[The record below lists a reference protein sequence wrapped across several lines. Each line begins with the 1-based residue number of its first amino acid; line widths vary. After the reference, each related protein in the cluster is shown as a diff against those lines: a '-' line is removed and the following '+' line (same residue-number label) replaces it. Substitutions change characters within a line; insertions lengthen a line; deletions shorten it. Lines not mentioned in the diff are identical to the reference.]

1 MKRLALLI
9 LVAGAFASMAF
20 ASAID
25 ITLHS
30 TGDPFIELSSI
41 LNQWITPGT
50 DGTTYSSPGTG
61 TDEFGALDLKN
72 DGISIS
78 SIEIFA
84 YGKVGTSTYTPSCT
98 DGSGYNTT
106 FTCSA
111 PTAQA
116 AGSTISQ
123 SSPIVWTFTADASGD
138 DILNGTEFKLVD
150 TSSDS
155 GTAMFYEIEING
167 NPSTVTPEPTT
178 IPFLAGGLILMGW
191 AVRRKLNRAS

>member
-25 ITLHS
+25 ITLHNTIDS
-30 TGDPFIELSSI
+30 SINLSAI

-50 DGTTYSSPGTG
+50 DGTSYTIPGVG
-61 TDEFGALDLKN
+61 TDEFGALNLSN
-72 DGISIS
+72 DGVSIS
-78 SIEIFA
+78 SIEIYA

-116 AGSTISQ
+116 IGSTISQ
-123 SSPIVWTFTADASGD
+123 SSPIVWTFTADAPGD
-138 DILNGTEFKLVD
+138 DILNGTVFRLVD
-150 TSSDS
+150 TSSDA

-167 NPSTVTPEPTT
+167 NPASVPEPTT
-178 IPFLAGGLILMGW
+178 IPVLAGGLILMGW
-191 AVRRKLNRAS
+191 AFRRKLNRVN

>member
-30 TGDPFIELSSI
+30 TGDPFINLSSI
-41 LNQWITPGT
+41 LNQWGTPGT
-50 DGTTYSSPGTG
+50 NGTTFTIPGVG
-61 TDEFGALDLKN
+61 TDEFGALDLVN
-72 DGISIS
+72 DGVSIS
-78 SIEIFA
+78 SIEIYA

-116 AGSTISQ
+116 IGSTISQ
-123 SSPIVWTFTADASGD
+123 SSPIVWTFTADAPGD

-150 TSSDS
+150 TSSDP

-167 NPSTVTPEPTT
+167 NPATTTPEPTT

-191 AVRRKLNRAS
+191 AFRRKLNRVR

>member
-9 LVAGAFASMAF
+9 FVAGAFASMAF

-30 TGDPFIELSSI
+30 TGDPFINLSSI

-50 DGTTYSSPGTG
+50 DGTSYTAPGSG

-98 DGSGYNTT
+98 DGSGYNLT
-106 FTCSA
+106 FTCAA
-111 PTAQA
+111 PSAQA

-138 DILNGTEFKLVD
+138 DITNGTEFKLVD
-150 TSSDS
+150 TSSDP

-167 NPSTVTPEPTT
+167 NPATTTPEPTT

-191 AVRRKLNRAS
+191 AFRRKLNRAS

>member
-9 LVAGAFASMAF
+9 LAAGAFASMAF

-30 TGDPFIELSSI
+30 SGDPFINLSTI
-41 LNQWITPGT
+41 LNQWGTPGT
-50 DGTTYSSPGTG
+50 NGTTFTIPGVG

-72 DGISIS
+72 DGAPIS

-111 PTAQA
+111 PAAQA

-123 SSPIVWTFTADASGD
+123 SSPIVWTFTADALAN
-138 DILNGTEFKLVD
+138 DISNGTEFRLVD

-155 GTAMFYEIEING
+155 GTAMFYEIMV
-167 NPSTVTPEPTT
+167 TTTPEPTT

-191 AVRRKLNRAS
+191 AFWRKLNRVS